1 MKTIT
6 PAKGNI
12 TRQAN
17 KKLRRKRIMDTA
29 RQLIA
34 NNGYEA
40 FTISEL
46 ALEANVSAPT
56 IHNLLGKKQDILV
69 LLVSEMVELVDAVM
83 SKPSARDPIEGA
95 EIFIDNLLGLFKKD
109 EVFYRAAFVTG
120 ERTQL
125 FEHELP
131 GGIYNQSLKIAEQIC
146 AAAKTNGFLKGDINT
161 ALLAEQ
167 LFGCQRLA
175 RQDWVNGYIDLEH
188 YRTQVL
194 VGMLTT
200 YAADA
205 TPDFHTRLCK
215 KIKALN
221 RGK

>member
-1 MKTIT
+1 MKAIT

-17 KKLRRKRIMDTA
+17 KVLRRQRIMDTA
-29 RQLIA
+29 RRLIA
-34 NNGYEA
+34 SNGYEA

-56 IHNLLGKKQDILV
+56 IHNLVGKKQDIFV
-69 LLVSEMVELVDAVM
+69 LLVSEMVDLVDAVM
-83 SKPSARDPIEGA
+83 SKPSASDPIEGA
-95 EIFIDNLLGLFKKD
+95 EIFIDNLLSLFKKD

-146 AAAKTNGFLKGDINT
+146 AAAKKNGFLKGDINT
-161 ALLAEQ
+161 SLLAEQ

-205 TPDFHTRLCK
+205 TPGFHARLCK
-215 KIKALN
+215 KIKELN
-221 RGK
+221 SGQ